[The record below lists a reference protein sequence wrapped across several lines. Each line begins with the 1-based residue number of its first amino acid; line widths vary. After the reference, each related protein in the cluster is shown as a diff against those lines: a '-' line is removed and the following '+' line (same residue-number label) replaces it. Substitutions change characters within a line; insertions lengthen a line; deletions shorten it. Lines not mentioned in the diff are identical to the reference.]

1 MNGKFKCYTHHFS
14 TNTRLGWD
22 IHMSEHIHLTT
33 GEVYGKSI
41 MYFGRIPKG
50 LTVVDMLK

>member
-1 MNGKFKCYTHHFS
+1 MNGKLKCYTHQFS
-14 TNTRLGWD
+14 TNYKYEWD

-33 GEVYGKSI
+33 GEVYGKPM

-50 LTVVDMLK
+50 LTVMDMLK